1 MIKKKQHQ
9 PYSWI
14 SKTDDALKRYFK
26 WESKPHIQNRIYKEH
41 IEIPLRNIIL
51 SMIIK
56 EQSKGNWEKLI
67 EYGLQNYNIEDD
79 YGNKVNPIIKERNNL
94 VDECVSFFFTTLCP
108 YIKNGTIKN
117 NFAYLY
123 KSIHH
128 YLTNKNIENSDTL
141 NYTEPLPSFD
151 SENEKFFRDNSEFV
165 KIPDSNLSD
174 DETEF
179 INLMMNYWEYN
190 IDFIWRGDL
199 QREIARNV
207 IELFRRS
214 HTIKYFRTTSMR
226 RYLRKM
232 MEWKSNEGIYNKK
245 GSGGNR
251 NAFNNVIRKMRDRN
265 RLMRQ
270 QYLLRGTIDFSLPR

>member
-14 SKTDDALKRYFK
+14 SKTDDALNRYFK

-51 SMIIK
+51 RMIIK

-67 EYGLQNYNIEDD
+67 EYGFKNYNIEDD
-79 YGNKVNPIIKERNNL
+79 YGNKANPIIMERNNL

-128 YLTNKNIENSDTL
+128 YFTTKNIENSNTL

-151 SENEKFFRDNSEFV
+151 SKNEKFFRDNSEFV

-179 INLMMNYWEYN
+179 INLMMNYWEHN

-207 IELFRRS
+207 VELFRRS

-270 QYLLRGTIDFSLPR
+270 QYLLRGTIDFSLPQ